1 MPTITTSSPLPDGS
15 VGDFYS
21 VALQATGGVPP
32 YTWRNKAGTG
42 SPPAGVVLNAN
53 GTLSGT
59 PTTAGTTTWTVE
71 VLDALGS
78 VAERQLTMT
87 VTSGEPPTVTRYD
100 PLFRRTTGCT
110 DPFLVFATDEE
121 LDYTDADGDVDF
133 SMMLLES
140 AGGPP
145 SGIESE
151 YRFES
156 QANWNDFFD
165 GKDWSFQAGASG
177 ASGELRDIGG
187 TCWNPPSE
195 TDTFMD
201 MRVRIQ
207 DSAGNWS
214 AWFTTR
220 LEFPAS
226 VEVSPQG
233 TNVVAPGAT
242 QQFTAVA
249 RDKNGLVSPGDP
261 IMWTSYTGAA
271 LGSVDDDGLY
281 TAATTAV
288 GLDLVYGCAGLA
300 FNFAG
305 VLVSNV
311 GGGDYWAP
319 CWSIGSGLGVAAGT
333 FLHYRMTVYAGKEYA
348 FDTDTDGG
356 GGTTGNADLYL
367 RFGNPPTTSIWE
379 VRRATTSVKEN
390 VTWTAPSDGVVWIS
404 I

>member
-1 MPTITTSSPLPDGS
+1 MLRVSSETS
-15 VGDFYS
+15 VGHAGILRPKPTHSWTCEFES
-21 VALQATGGVPP
+21 RILPVTGVP
-32 YTWRNKAGTG
+32 G
-42 SPPAGVVLNAN
+42 S
-53 GTLSGT
+53 
-59 PTTAGTTTWTVE
+59 
-71 VLDALGS
+71 
-78 VAERQLTMT
+78 R
-87 VTSGEPPTVTRYD
+87 
-100 PLFRRTTGCT
+100 
-110 DPFLVFATDEE
+110 
-121 LDYTDADGDVDF
+121 
-133 SMMLLES
+133 
-140 AGGPP
+140 
-145 SGIESE
+145 
-151 YRFES
+151 
-156 QANWNDFFD
+156 
-165 GKDWSFQAGASG
+165 
-177 ASGELRDIGG
+177 
-187 TCWNPPSE
+187 
-195 TDTFMD
+195 
-201 MRVRIQ
+201 
-207 DSAGNWS
+207 
-214 AWFTTR
+214 
-220 LEFPAS
+220 PAS
-226 VEVSPQG
+226 SSLPRWRSRLRAP
-233 TNVVAPGAT
+233 NVVAPGAT

>member
-1 MPTITTSSPLPDGS
+1 
-15 VGDFYS
+15 
-21 VALQATGGVPP
+21 
-32 YTWRNKAGTG
+32 
-42 SPPAGVVLNAN
+42 
-53 GTLSGT
+53 
-59 PTTAGTTTWTVE
+59 
-71 VLDALGS
+71 
-78 VAERQLTMT
+78 
-87 VTSGEPPTVTRYD
+87 
-100 PLFRRTTGCT
+100 
-110 DPFLVFATDEE
+110 
-121 LDYTDADGDVDF
+121 
-133 SMMLLES
+133 
-140 AGGPP
+140 
-145 SGIESE
+145 
-151 YRFES
+151 
-156 QANWNDFFD
+156 
-165 GKDWSFQAGASG
+165 
-177 ASGELRDIGG
+177 
-187 TCWNPPSE
+187 
-195 TDTFMD
+195 MD

-390 VTWTAPSDGVVWIS
+390 VTWTAPSDGCGLDQHLSGASRWRCRRNHVHGNHDGLELRLSRRPAIPSGEPGSRARSTIVCRSHSPRAIGRGKAAPTNLAREPSRGAGSRCERADRSDMGRRFDSGAGSRPGAAGVGSPDPPARKPAEVILAPVARRARTRIPPWRQAIPGPS
-404 I
+404 QEERPS